1 MKCPF
6 AAGFPAANSM
16 TNWERAMAYFL
27 AITTALFAAPVP
39 KTDPLPPITEAM
51 WKQSALNLKQL
62 GLALHSYHDVNGHF
76 PQNVVG
82 KEGKPLLSWRVLLL
96 PYLEDEELYKEF
108 KQTEPWD
115 SEHNQKL
122 LEKMP
127 KVFAPIRVKPVKGMT
142 YYLGFDGK
150 DAIFGTGKPVG
161 IARITDGCS
170 NTAMLVEAG
179 TGVPWTKPEDLPF
192 DSAKDLPKLGGFFDG
207 AFNVLLADGS
217 VSRIKKNANASIIK
231 LMVQMNDGQV
241 FDVEALGK

>member
-1 MKCPF
+1 
-6 AAGFPAANSM
+6 M
-16 TNWERAMAYFL
+16 TYFL
-27 AITTALFAAPVP
+27 ALTTIAFAAPVP

-51 WKQSALNLKQL
+51 WKQSELNLKQL
-62 GLALHSYHDVNGHF
+62 GLALHSYHDCFGHF
-76 PQNVVG
+76 PQNIAD
-82 KEGKPLLSWRVLLL
+82 KDGKPLLSWRVHLL
-96 PYLEDEELYKEF
+96 PFLEDEGLALYKEF

-115 SEHNQKL
+115 SEHNKKL

-127 KVFAPIRVKPVKGMT
+127 KVFAPIRVKPLPGIT

-150 DAIFGTGKPVG
+150 DAIFGKGKPVG

-170 NTAMLVEAG
+170 NTAMVVEAG
-179 TGVPWTKPEDLPF
+179 AGVAWTKPEDLPF
-192 DSAKDLPKLGGFFDG
+192 DAAKDLPKLGGFFDG

-241 FDVEALGK
+241 IDIEALGK